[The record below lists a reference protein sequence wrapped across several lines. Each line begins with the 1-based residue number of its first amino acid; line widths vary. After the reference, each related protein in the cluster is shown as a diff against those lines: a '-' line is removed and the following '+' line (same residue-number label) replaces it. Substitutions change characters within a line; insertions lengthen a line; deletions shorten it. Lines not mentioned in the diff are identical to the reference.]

1 MKMHEITHLNESSLV
16 LDKLKKF
23 AKSHYSDT
31 EDEIEALL
39 LLFARS
45 LQHAEADDHRQDAE
59 IQELQQQVSQLTK
72 NPNSGQ

>member
-1 MKMHEITHLNESSLV
+1 MKMHEITQLTESSLV

-45 LQHAEADDHRQDAE
+45 LQHAEADDHRQDDE
-59 IQELQQQVSQLTK
+59 IQQLQQKIEQLTK
-72 NPNSGQ
+72 QQNAVQ